1 MATMSSA
8 TPVSSNGS
16 EAADRSDTLA
26 VLDTSDVPRV
36 GARELAL
43 ALKMLSGRGLLL
55 PSVSLSDED
64 LRRVEQAFWQI
75 SRRGRQRKVAVLL
88 RFRSLMEACQSR
100 RISELIASHG
110 QEAVVKTLEIAAG
123 MRLNVKWGFN
133 PHKLAR
139 AVSEALEQAGESFAP
154 GAHAAA

>member
-1 MATMSSA
+1 MTTMSSA
-8 TPVSSNGS
+8 APNSSNGTQ
-16 EAADRSDTLA
+16 AADSSDALA
-26 VLDTSDVPRV
+26 ALDTSDVPRV

-43 ALKMLSGRGLLL
+43 ALKMLSGRGLLF
-55 PSVSLSDED
+55 PSVSLSDDD

-100 RISELIASHG
+100 RINDLIARHG

-139 AVSEALEQAGESFAP
+139 AVSEALESAGESYLP
-154 GAHAAA
+154 RAHAAA

>member
-1 MATMSSA
+1 MTTTSEAPISSA
-8 TPVSSNGS
+8 TGEPS
-16 EAADRSDTLA
+16 AA
-26 VLDTSDVPRV
+26 LDTSDVPRV

-43 ALKMLSGRGLLL
+43 TLKMLSGRDLRI
-55 PSVSLSDED
+55 PSVRLSDDD

-88 RFRSLMEACQSR
+88 RFRSLVEACQSR
-100 RISELIASHG
+100 RLSELIARHG
-110 QEAVVKTLEIAAG
+110 QEAVVKTLEIAAS

-139 AVSEALEQAGESFAP
+139 AVSEALEEMSAP
-154 GAHAAA
+154 APAAA